1 MKIRN
6 PFRNRIQKS
15 IRNLDEM
22 DSNNTDIEPKEED
35 FYLGFLGRNA
45 RMSIASVTNNNIID
59 FSRKGSKITGLKLG
73 EKYSDSS
80 WKIPIETFSS
90 KLHDIEKKES
100 KKVRSYYKAQNEL
113 IETFEDIHMDIDDS
127 METSFKQERIL
138 KSSSLVVKASFIV
151 NLCLLIA
158 KVVAVK
164 ESGSISVIS
173 SLVDSG
179 MDITSGIVIWWSTKA
194 MKNRNRYQYPQGKTR
209 LEPIAIVILSVL
221 MSVASC
227 LLIKESIGKIIT
239 LILNHNSKTPN
250 YDLLTIIITV
260 TTVFVKIILYFI
272 CKRVK
277 TPLCKALSE
286 DHRNDAMST
295 TVVIICGYIGS
306 EQMQKMAGMYGLA
319 YVDPTGAILIS
330 IYIAYSWWKLGYEQI
345 TLLTGH
351 TANPEFLNKVTWLA
365 LNHSKHIKYIE
376 TVRAFHFGT
385 NFLVEVDIVLPEDM
399 KLGKAHDI
407 GEALQQKLERF
418 PEVERAFVHLDY
430 EYEHNPNVEH
440 KIV

>member
-138 KSSSLVVKASFIV
+138 KSS
-151 NLCLLIA
+151 
-158 KVVAVK
+158 
-164 ESGSISVIS
+164 
-173 SLVDSG
+173 
-179 MDITSGIVIWWSTKA
+179 
-194 MKNRNRYQYPQGKTR
+194 
-209 LEPIAIVILSVL
+209 
-221 MSVASC
+221 
-227 LLIKESIGKIIT
+227 
-239 LILNHNSKTPN
+239 
-250 YDLLTIIITV
+250 
-260 TTVFVKIILYFI
+260 
-272 CKRVK
+272 
-277 TPLCKALSE
+277 
-286 DHRNDAMST
+286 
-295 TVVIICGYIGS
+295 
-306 EQMQKMAGMYGLA
+306 
-319 YVDPTGAILIS
+319 
-330 IYIAYSWWKLGYEQI
+330 
-345 TLLTGH
+345 
-351 TANPEFLNKVTWLA
+351 
-365 LNHSKHIKYIE
+365 
-376 TVRAFHFGT
+376 
-385 NFLVEVDIVLPEDM
+385 
-399 KLGKAHDI
+399 
-407 GEALQQKLERF
+407 
-418 PEVERAFVHLDY
+418 
-430 EYEHNPNVEH
+430 
-440 KIV
+440 